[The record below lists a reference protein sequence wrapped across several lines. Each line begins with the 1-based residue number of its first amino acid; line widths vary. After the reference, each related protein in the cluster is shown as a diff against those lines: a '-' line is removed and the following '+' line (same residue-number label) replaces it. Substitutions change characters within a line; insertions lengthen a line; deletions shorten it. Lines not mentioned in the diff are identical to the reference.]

1 MQIVNVPIGELKPY
15 ENNPRVNDK
24 AVEYV
29 AESIREFGFK
39 VPMVI
44 TPDKVIIAG
53 HTRLAAAFSLGM
65 EEIPCVMADDLT
77 DEQVTA
83 FGWQITR

>member
-1 MQIVNVPIGELKPY
+1 MNIVNVPIGELKPY
-15 ENNPRVNDK
+15 ENNPRINDK

-44 TPDKVIIAG
+44 TPDK
-53 HTRLAAAFSLGM
+53 
-65 EEIPCVMADDLT
+65 
-77 DEQVTA
+77 
-83 FGWQITR
+83 

>member
-1 MQIVNVPIGELKPY
+1 MNIVNVPIGELKPY
-15 ENNPRVNDK
+15 ENNPRINDK

-44 TPDKVIIAG
+44 TPEKVIITG
-53 HTRLAAAFSLGM
+53 HTRLAAALSLGM
-65 EEIPCVMADDLT
+65 EEIPACLLT
-77 DEQVTA
+77 T
-83 FGWQITR
+83 